1 MLRLE
6 GKLDSSGQGEQER
19 KNKMEI
25 RKKDFTYRGKTME
38 ELKKLDVREF
48 AKYLRS
54 RQRRNVLRQFQKIED
69 FVNRAKIKINKN
81 KPIRTHQRD
90 IVIVPGMVDMKIHVY
105 NGRSFIS
112 VDIIGEMLGHRL
124 GEFALTR
131 GRVKHGK
138 SGVGATKGTKFKAKK

>member
-1 MLRLE
+1 
-6 GKLDSSGQGEQER
+6 
-19 KNKMEI
+19 MEL
-25 RKKDFTYRGKTME
+25 KKKEFTYRGKTIE

-69 FVNRAKIKINKN
+69 FVSKAKVKISRN
-81 KPIRTHQRD
+81 KPVKTHHRD
-90 IVIVPGMVDMKIHVY
+90 LVIVPGMVDMKIHVHD
-105 NGRSFIS
+105 GRNFFG
-112 VDIIGEMLGHRL
+112 VNIIGEMLGHRL

>member
-1 MLRLE
+1 MEL
-6 GKLDSSGQGEQER
+6 KR
-19 KNKMEI
+19 KE
-25 RKKDFTYRGKTME
+25 FTYRGKKID

-69 FVNRAKIKINKN
+69 FVSKARTRVEKN
-81 KPIRTHQRD
+81 KPIRTHHRD
-90 IVIVPGMVDMKIHVY
+90 LVVVPGMVDMRIHVHD
-105 NGRSFIS
+105 GRNFVPVNI
-112 VDIIGEMLGHRL
+112 VGEMLGHQL